1 MHNVVLPTLTDT
13 QLLVL
18 TILSEKQAQRFSNP
32 EDYVKMIRHFAV
44 YQYGKSGTFQEFVT
58 QYNKLI
64 ELGLIYE
71 PRRYMPQGIMTLKGF
86 DMLTKIQKTEQFSVL
101 EAQKK
106 PGPYPVFDPLS
117 DCT

>member
-1 MHNVVLPTLTDT
+1 MHNIVLPTLTDT

-44 YQYGKSGTFQEFVT
+44 YQYGKSDTFLEFVT

-71 PRRYMPQGIMTLKGF
+71 PRRYMPKGIMTSKGF
-86 DMLTKIQKTEQFSVL
+86 EILEKMQNPEWFRIL